1 MKEPILL
8 SIVVPC
14 YNEEK
19 NIPFV
24 LKHFAGA
31 LTGEGGIELI
41 LVDNGSGDQTGK
53 IIEQEIA
60 ANHYGFARKVT
71 VKKNQGYGFGILSG
85 LRGAHGMCLSWTH
98 ADLQTDPADVLRAYQ
113 LYTELSKTYPLLL
126 IKGSRKNRKLL
137 ERFFSFGMQ
146 LLSSL
151 SLGVWLT
158 EVNAQ
163 PKLFPRSL
171 YEKMGHP
178 PEDFSLDLYLLVLA
192 KKAGYRIF
200 SIPVY
205 FKKRLHGEAKGGGG
219 SNFKVRWNLVQR
231 TWRYIFRLKSHMARK
246 AGI

>member
-1 MKEPILL
+1 MKEPVLL

-19 NIPFV
+19 NVPLV
-24 LKHFAGA
+24 LTHFAAA
-31 LTGEGGIELI
+31 LTGQSGIELI
-41 LVDNGSGDQTGK
+41 LVDNGSLDQTGK
-53 IIEQEIA
+53 VIEEEIA
-60 ANHYGFARKVT
+60 ANQYGFARKVT
-71 VKKNQGYGFGILSG
+71 VEKNQGYGFGILSG
-85 LRGAHGMCLSWTH
+85 LKEAEGMCLSWTH

-113 LYTELSKTYPLLL
+113 LYAECSKTHPCLL
-126 IKGSRKNRKLL
+126 IKGSRKNRKIP
-137 ERFFSFGMQ
+137 ETFFSLGMQ

-151 SLGVWLT
+151 ALGVWLT

-171 YEKMGHP
+171 YEKMNDP
-178 PEDFSLDLYLLVLA
+178 PADFSLDLYLLYLA
-192 KKAGYRIF
+192 KKAGYGIL

-231 TWRYIFRLKSHMARK
+231 TWQYIFRLKSRMVRK
-246 AGI
+246 TEN